1 MPKLAATEYCTGCT
15 ACASACPKGCITMMP
30 DENGFRFPVVDM
42 AACVACGLCER
53 ACPVVSPRQLPES
66 VPQAYAA
73 RSRDD
78 ALRLESSS
86 GGIFTELA
94 RAVIKDGGAVFG
106 AAYNEQFEVMHI
118 CAENE
123 ADLAKLRGAK
133 YAQSDLRGVFVD
145 VKCRLEHG
153 QRVLFSGTPCQVAGL
168 KAFLCKD
175 YVNLL
180 AVDFVCHSVPA
191 PIAWQEYV
199 KYRADQDN
207 SGELPATINLRS
219 KQTGWTN
226 YQYSNLFAY
235 PNGHVHSAKSGESL
249 FMKLFVGGYI
259 NRVSCA
265 SCQFKG
271 YRRVSDLTIG
281 DFWGI
286 WDIAP
291 EMDDNKGT
299 SVVLVQSQQGAAL
312 LEQISNQLILKPV
325 TPEETSRQKPAML
338 RPMAH
343 NASRQKALEWIQQ
356 GRIGE
361 CEAWFLKP
369 NVPPKVRLLPLLRRL
384 LVKVKR
390 IIYNRRLK

>member
-1 MPKLAATEYCTGCT
+1 MPKLAATEYCTGCA
-15 ACASACPKGCITMMP
+15 ACASVCPKGCVAMMP
-30 DENGFRFPVVDM
+30 DENGFLFPVVDTKT
-42 AACVACGLCER
+42 CVSCGLCER
-53 ACPVVSPRQLPES
+53 TCPIVSLRQLPET

-73 RSRDD
+73 RSRND

-133 YAQSDLRGVFVD
+133 YAQSDLRGVFAD
-145 VKCRLEHG
+145 VERRLDGG
-153 QRVLFSGTPCQVAGL
+153 QWVLFSGTPCQVAGL
-168 KAFLCKD
+168 KAFLSID

-180 AVDFVCHSVPA
+180 AVDFVCHSAPA
-191 PIAWQEYV
+191 PMAWREYV

-207 SGELPATINLRS
+207 SGELPAAINLRS
-219 KQTGWTN
+219 KTTGWTN
-226 YQYSNLFAY
+226 YQYSNLFTY
-235 PNGHVHSAKSGESL
+235 PNGHVHSAKNSESL

-259 NRVSCA
+259 NRDSCA
-265 SCQFKG
+265 NCPFKG

-299 SVVLVQSQQGAAL
+299 SVVLAQSQQGATL

-325 TPEETSRQKPAML
+325 TLEEASRQNPAML
-338 RPMAH
+338 K
-343 NASRQKALEWIQQ
+343 ASPNHPKRTEALDLIRTGTFE
-356 GRIGE
+356 E
-361 CEAWFLKP
+361 CAAWFLPAKP
-369 NVPPKVRLLPLLRRL
+369 TVLQRIRGFAHRILCRLGR
-384 LVKVKR
+384 KA
-390 IIYNRRLK
+390 